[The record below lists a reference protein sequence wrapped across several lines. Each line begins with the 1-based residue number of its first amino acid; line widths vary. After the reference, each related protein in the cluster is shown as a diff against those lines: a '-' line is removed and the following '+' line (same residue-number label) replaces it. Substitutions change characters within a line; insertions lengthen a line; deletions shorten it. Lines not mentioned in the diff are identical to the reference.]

1 MILTHLS
8 LTNFRNFS
16 RLDVDVPPKA
26 LMLLGSNAQGKTSL
40 LEAIYYLATLTAFHA
55 ESDRELI
62 NFLTAQE
69 NLAVA
74 RIVADYQRGGRK
86 HRLEVRIIKD
96 NGDYGSEGRTRKEV
110 LLDGVKHK
118 LNEIYG
124 KFNAVLFLPQ
134 MLSVIEGSPDIR
146 RHYLNLTLSQVLP
159 DYAVHQSTY
168 TRAITQR
175 NALLKLLGEGKGDPA
190 QLFFWDGKT
199 ADSGAQLI
207 LARIQAVQAL
217 ERLASHIHAE
227 LTRGAEIL
235 RLDYRPSYDPLPQPE
250 KQFMLPL
257 DTPVDRSGFS
267 VEQIRQGFIQRLSQ
281 IRAEEI
287 RRGVTSIGPHR
298 DDLRI
303 LANGVDLGKYG
314 SRGQNRTAMLALK
327 LAEVAWMREYSGEC
341 PVLLLDEVLAELD
354 NERRSDLL
362 TRLLESEQTL
372 LTTTDLNLFT
382 KQFMSQSKMWQVE
395 AGRVLTRA

>member
-1 MILTHLS
+1 
-8 LTNFRNFS
+8 
-16 RLDVDVPPKA
+16 
-26 LMLLGSNAQGKTSL
+26 
-40 LEAIYYLATLTAFHA
+40 
-55 ESDRELI
+55 
-62 NFLTAQE
+62 
-69 NLAVA
+69 
-74 RIVADYQRGGRK
+74 
-86 HRLEVRIIKD
+86 
-96 NGDYGSEGRTRKEV
+96 
-110 LLDGVKHK
+110 
-118 LNEIYG
+118 
-124 KFNAVLFLPQ
+124 
-134 MLSVIEGSPDIR
+134 
-146 RHYLNLTLSQVLP
+146 
-159 DYAVHQSTY
+159 
-168 TRAITQR
+168 
-175 NALLKLLGEGKGDPA
+175 
-190 QLFFWDGKT
+190 
-199 ADSGAQLI
+199 LI

-267 VEQIRQGFIQRLSQ
+267 VEQIRQGLIQRLSQ